1 MISAEEAKVTSD
13 VVTGTFLLNSI
24 SAYILFDSGASRSFI
39 SAKFVHHPS
48 FVLEKLPAPL
58 EVEVADSKSFLA
70 FDIYR
75 NCKLTIEGE
84 DYSVDLI
91 PMVLG
96 EFDVV
101 IGMDWLSS
109 YRANIVCDRKSIQL
123 IAPSGYE
130 VSIQGEKRGG
140 VVLCSLV
147 KAMKYMN
154 HGGQSFLAYVI
165 DNEKVVQ
172 KLEDV
177 PIVREFPD
185 VFPDDL
191 PGIPSDRDVEFRI
204 DLISGAK
211 PIAKAPYRLAPSE
224 LQELMTQLQDLLDKG
239 FIRPSISPWGAP
251 VLFVKKKDGSLR
263 MCIDY
268 RELNKVTVKNKYPLP
283 RIDDL
288 FDQLQGASWFSK
300 IDLRS
305 GYHQLKVREEDV
317 PKTAFHTRY
326 GHYEFLV
333 MSFGLTNAPAAFMDL
348 MNRVCRPM
356 LDRSV
361 IVFID
366 DILIYSKNEADHAC
380 HLSEVLETLRREKL
394 YAKFSK
400 CAFWLREVQFL
411 GHVINADGI
420 LVDSSKI
427 QAVTRWSP
435 PKTPTEIRSFLGL
448 AGYYRRFIQDF
459 AKIASPLTK
468 LTRKNTKFVWGED
481 QDKSFNELKT
491 KLTQAPVLTLPDGS
505 NDFVVYSDASYL
517 GLGCVLMQ
525 RGKVIAYASRQLKTH
540 EINYPIHDLELAAV
554 VFALKIW
561 RHYLYGVKCSIYTD
575 HKSLK
580 YFFTQKELNMR
591 QRRWLELLNDYD
603 CEILYHPGKANVVAD
618 ALSRKEECEPIKVKV
633 MKLVI
638 TSGLIEQIKEAQKEA
653 LKEENWK
660 RDRIKGQAY
669 NLDEDNRGL
678 KTRWGR
684 VWIPPTCPLKSTL
697 LEEAHKSKYSIHPG
711 ATKMYRDLRVNYWW
725 PGMKRDVVKHV
736 EKCLTCMQVKAE
748 HQKPYG
754 KLQPLEIPLWKWE
767 HITMDLITKLPKTR
781 KGYDTIWVIVDR
793 LTKSAHFLPIRESY
807 SSEKMAETYV
817 REIVS
822 RHGVPVTIVSDRDT
836 RFTSHFWRNFQEEL
850 GTKLLTSTAYHPQTD
865 GQSERT
871 IQTLEDM
878 LRACIIDFGGSWD
891 DYLPLAEFSYN
902 NSYHSSIGMPPYEML
917 YGRKCRTPVC
927 WGEVGQRELANKKV
941 VKVTNERI
949 DQIRAH
955 LKAAQ
960 DRQKSYAD
968 KRRRPIEF
976 QVGDFVL
983 LKVSPWK
990 GVIRFRKRGKLS
1002 PRFIGPFKIIAR
1014 IGEVAYRLEL
1024 PDELSGIHNTFHV
1037 SYLRKCLADESA
1049 YVPLD
1054 DLEIDDKLNYVE
1066 KPVAILD
1073 RKVKQLR
1080 NKSLNQ
1086 VKVQWKNRRG
1096 SDAT

>member
-1 MISAEEAKVTSD
+1 
-13 VVTGTFLLNSI
+13 
-24 SAYILFDSGASRSFI
+24 
-39 SAKFVHHPS
+39 
-48 FVLEKLPAPL
+48 
-58 EVEVADSKSFLA
+58 
-70 FDIYR
+70 
-75 NCKLTIEGE
+75 
-84 DYSVDLI
+84 
-91 PMVLG
+91 
-96 EFDVV
+96 
-101 IGMDWLSS
+101 
-109 YRANIVCDRKSIQL
+109 
-123 IAPSGYE
+123 
-130 VSIQGEKRGG
+130 
-140 VVLCSLV
+140 
-147 KAMKYMN
+147 
-154 HGGQSFLAYVI
+154 
-165 DNEKVVQ
+165 
-172 KLEDV
+172 
-177 PIVREFPD
+177 
-185 VFPDDL
+185 
-191 PGIPSDRDVEFRI
+191 
-204 DLISGAK
+204 
-211 PIAKAPYRLAPSE
+211 
-224 LQELMTQLQDLLDKG
+224 
-239 FIRPSISPWGAP
+239 
-251 VLFVKKKDGSLR
+251 
-263 MCIDY
+263 
-268 RELNKVTVKNKYPLP
+268 
-283 RIDDL
+283 
-288 FDQLQGASWFSK
+288 
-300 IDLRS
+300 
-305 GYHQLKVREEDV
+305 
-317 PKTAFHTRY
+317 
-326 GHYEFLV
+326 
-333 MSFGLTNAPAAFMDL
+333 
-348 MNRVCRPM
+348 
-356 LDRSV
+356 
-361 IVFID
+361 
-366 DILIYSKNEADHAC
+366 
-380 HLSEVLETLRREKL
+380 
-394 YAKFSK
+394 
-400 CAFWLREVQFL
+400 
-411 GHVINADGI
+411 
-420 LVDSSKI
+420 
-427 QAVTRWSP
+427 
-435 PKTPTEIRSFLGL
+435 
-448 AGYYRRFIQDF
+448 
-459 AKIASPLTK
+459 
-468 LTRKNTKFVWGED
+468 
-481 QDKSFNELKT
+481 
-491 KLTQAPVLTLPDGS
+491 
-505 NDFVVYSDASYL
+505 
-517 GLGCVLMQ
+517 
-525 RGKVIAYASRQLKTH
+525 
-540 EINYPIHDLELAAV
+540 
-554 VFALKIW
+554 
-561 RHYLYGVKCSIYTD
+561 
-575 HKSLK
+575 
-580 YFFTQKELNMR
+580 
-591 QRRWLELLNDYD
+591 
-603 CEILYHPGKANVVAD
+603 
-618 ALSRKEECEPIKVKV
+618 

-638 TSGLIEQIKEAQKEA
+638 TSGLIEKIKEAQKEA

-850 GTKLLTSTAYHPQTD
+850 GTKLLISTAYHPQTD

-955 LKAAQ
+955 LEAAQ

-990 GVIRFRKRGKLS
+990 GVIRFIKRGKLS

-1096 SDAT
+1096 SDATWESEDEMRKFYPFLFDV